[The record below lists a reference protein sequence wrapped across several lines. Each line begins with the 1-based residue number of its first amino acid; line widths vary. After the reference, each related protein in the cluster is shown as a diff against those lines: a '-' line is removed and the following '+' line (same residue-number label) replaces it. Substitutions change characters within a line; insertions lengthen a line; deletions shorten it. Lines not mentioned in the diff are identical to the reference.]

1 MAQVSKVKPEKEQS
15 AEQVTVKQELETWVD
30 KKLMAVTLEGETI
43 YFPEKIGL
51 GKEIQLRNALSDKL
65 STIVG
70 MFSTLEDS
78 GELPEGAFSFF
89 FNDFYELLP
98 GLVSIVIST
107 KGTQRS
113 EEWVAENLD
122 ADTCQEIIT
131 PFFGNLLRMAPMQM
145 LGAGPMA
152 GMAEIAG
159 MAAPG
164 AQKRPKKP
172 RSPK

>member
-1 MAQVSKVKPEKEQS
+1 MAQVSKKEPEKKAS
-15 AEQVTVKQELETWVD
+15 AKHVTAKEELDIWID
-30 KKLMAVTLEGETI
+30 KKLVAVTLDGEKI

-89 FNDFYELLP
+89 FKDFYELLP

-122 ADTCQEIIT
+122 ANTCQEIIT
-131 PFFGNLLRMAPMQM
+131 PFFGNLLRMAPMQL
-145 LGAGPMA
+145 LGSSQMA
-152 GMAEIAG
+152 GMPPIG
-159 MAAPG
+159 V
-164 AQKRPKKP
+164 QKNKKKSH
-172 RSPK
+172 SPK